1 MKSYQADLVVVG
13 SGLAGLS
20 AARVLAGRGCQV
32 ILLAD
37 RWPSASSRSGGN
49 FRAPGPGY
57 PAESHFL
64 DTVKGGQYLSQRTL
78 ARALAED
85 AGELGTMLKG
95 LGLDLIPTPV
105 GFRIA
110 GNEPGPA
117 LVRALTG
124 ALPDTVRHLSGLA
137 WEVVTGPDESVAGLL
152 AWSEE
157 AADWLL
163 IQTRSVIIA
172 TGGAAGLYRYT
183 DSSSDATGD
192 GLALAFRAGAFL
204 ADMEFVQFWPLTGMP
219 EGDEGASGLVE
230 TTCLGHGLLAGG
242 RLVAAGERD
251 LTDQVG
257 LSGLADGTTDPGHVA
272 RQAYLESVADL
283 TDRPDLTERPLTL
296 IPRTGALSG
305 ADAAPRRVIPAAH
318 HTMGG
323 VVSGDHGQTRVE
335 GLYVAGEAGAGVHGA
350 NRISGNGLTEAMV
363 MGARAAGLAADLLDD
378 RPPAEARSVEPAARE
393 LARRAVVQID
403 ARNAAVSPDQARR
416 RVAEALWRHAALVR
430 TRESLDAAQSELN
443 KIKRALPFG
452 VDTGDGGEVRS
463 ALKALNALLIAETIV
478 RSARYRRESRGVHYR
493 ADFPEPD
500 PVEGLCHV
508 RVKLISGEVSLDL
521 SQGLDLME
529 A

>member
-1 MKSYQADLVVVG
+1 MKTYEADLVVVG

-20 AARVLAGRGCQV
+20 AARVLAGRGCKI
-32 ILLAD
+32 ILLTD

-78 ARALAED
+78 ARAVAED
-85 AGELGTMLKG
+85 AGELGALLAG
-95 LGLDLIPTPV
+95 LGLDLLPTPV

-110 GNEPGPA
+110 GNEPGQA

-192 GLALAFRAGAFL
+192 GLALAFRVGAFL

-219 EGDEGASGLVE
+219 DGDGDASGLVE
-230 TTCLGHGLLAGG
+230 TACLAYGLLAGG
-242 RLVAAGERD
+242 RLLSAGERD
-251 LTDQVG
+251 LTEQVG

-272 RQAYLESVADL
+272 RQAYLESVAD
-283 TDRPDLTERPLTL
+283 DLTERPLTL
-296 IPRTGALSG
+296 IPGTGATSAAG
-305 ADAAPRRVIPAAH
+305 AAPRRVIPAAH

-335 GLYVAGEAGAGVHGA
+335 GLYVAGETGAGVHGA

-363 MGARAAGLAADLLDD
+363 MGARAARLAADLLDD
-378 RPPAEARSVEPAARE
+378 RPPAAARSVEPAARE

-403 ARNAAVSPDQARR
+403 ARSAAVSPDQARR

-500 PVEGLCHV
+500 PTEGLCHV